1 MSLTKVSYSMIT
13 GAPINVL
20 DYGADPTGVVDSTA
34 AFNNALAAGKELF
47 VPAGT
52 YSVTSITHPNYQTI
66 IRGEGSGSTI
76 INSSGAYGLIYGT
89 NTGSRF
95 SQLRDLTIYAAAGTT
110 ALRIQNLGVHIYNC
124 VFRGGNIGILL
135 QNSVAH
141 YWENVVAYGSYA
153 GVHVLPGTA
162 QDVVWLCNF
171 VNIQTSGNQLSN
183 YAYGMRVDNTPFS
196 TIGYMKGC
204 VFSQLDAE
212 LVGVGISLVNDSCI
226 DNTFINTWVE
236 SAKDYY
242 IGESNLSRN
251 TWINTHVAPASLA
264 PTYGAVYS
272 DQSLLI
278 QGSTIQPVANG
289 GIHVGISQQDSASVF
304 RPIGPQ
310 TLAKELVSA
319 SAGLYVSN
327 EATKS
332 TGYYDDFYVV
342 EKAFKFGTTTTSTA
356 IIEVE
361 FIDNPAGTVEVELG
375 EYRST
380 AAGSGG
386 VLKYR
391 RAVVDN
397 GTSAVTF
404 ATIDT
409 DYKNSYSD
417 ITFTSVSR
425 TKFNLVYTWA
435 TSQPDRIGVIVR
447 ASCLVGQGNASGVKI
462 TALI

>member
-1 MSLTKVSYSMIT
+1 MSLTKVSYSMIN

-20 DYGADPTGVVDSTA
+20 DYGADPTGVADSTA
-34 AFNNALAAGKELF
+34 AFNSALAAGKELF

-52 YSVTSITHPNYQTI
+52 YKVTSITHPNYQTI

-76 INSSGAYGLIYGT
+76 INSSGTYGLIYGT

-153 GVHVLPGTA
+153 GLHVLPGTA

-171 VNIQTSGNQLSN
+171 VNVQTSGNQLSD
-183 YAYGMRVDNTPFS
+183 YAYGMRVDNTVFS
-196 TIGYMKGC
+196 ITAYMKDC
-204 VFSQLDAE
+204 VFTQLDAE
-212 LVGVGISLVNDSCI
+212 LVGVGISIVNDSCL
-226 DNTFINTWVE
+226 DNTFIGTWVE
-236 SAKDYY
+236 SARDYY

-251 TWINTHVAPASLA
+251 TWINTQVSPGSLA

-272 DQSLLI
+272 NQSLLI
-278 QGSTIQPVANG
+278 NGTTIQPVANG
-289 GIHVGISQQDSASVF
+289 GTTIGVSQQNSTNVF
-304 RPIGPQ
+304 QPIGPKV
-310 TLAKELVSA
+310 LAKESVA
-319 SAGLYVSN
+319 SSTGLYVSN
-327 EATKS
+327 QATKP
-332 TGYYDDFYVV
+332 TGYFSDFYVV
-342 EKAFKFGTTTTSTA
+342 EKAFKFGATTTSTA
-356 IIEVE
+356 IIQIQ
-361 FIDNPAGTVEVELG
+361 FNDNPAGTVEVELG
-375 EYRST
+375 EFRST
-380 AAGSGG
+380 AASSAG

-391 RAVVDN
+391 RSVLYN
-397 GTSAVTF
+397 GTTGINF

-409 DYKNSYSD
+409 DYKNSVSD
-417 ITFTSVSR
+417 ITFTSVSA
-425 TKFNLVYTWA
+425 TKFNLVYTY
-435 TSQPDRIGVIVR
+435 TGSQPDRIGVIVR
-447 ASCLVGQGNASGVKI
+447 VSCLAAQGDGTGVNV

>member
-1 MSLTKVSYSMIT
+1 MTV
-13 GAPINVL
+13 GQVINVL
-20 DYGADPTGVVDSTA
+20 DYGADPTGNTDSTA
-34 AFNNALAAGKELF
+34 AFNSALAAGKELF
-47 VPAGT
+47 VPSGT
-52 YSVTSITHPNYQTI
+52 YSITSITNPDYQTI

-124 VFRGGNIGILL
+124 VFRGGSVGILL

-141 YWENVVAYGSYA
+141 TWQNVVAYGSYA
-153 GVHVLPGTA
+153 GIHVLPGTA
-162 QDVVWLCNF
+162 QDVVWVCNF
-171 VNIQTSGNQLSN
+171 ISVQTSGNQLSD
-183 YAYGMRVDNTPFS
+183 YAYGMRVDNTPFA
-196 TIGYMKGC
+196 TAKYMSYC
-204 VFSQLDAE
+204 TFTQLDAE
-212 LVGVGISLVNDSCI
+212 IVGIGISLVGDSCF
-226 DNTFINTWVE
+226 DNTFINTYSE
-236 SAKDYY
+236 TAKDYY
-242 IGESNLSRN
+242 INESNLSRN
-251 TWINTHVAPASLA
+251 TWINTQVYPAALA
-264 PTYGAVYS
+264 PTFGAVYS

-278 QGSTIQPVANG
+278 EGATIRPVANG
-289 GIHVGISQQDSASVF
+289 GTRVGISQQDSVSVF

-310 TLAKELVSA
+310 MLAKELVAA
-319 SAGLYVSN
+319 SAGMYASN
-327 EATKS
+327 EATKT
-332 TGYYDDFYVV
+332 TGYYSDFYVV

-356 IIEVE
+356 IIQVE

-380 AAGSGG
+380 SAGSGG

-397 GTSAVTF
+397 GTTGVTF

-409 DYKNSYSD
+409 DYKNSNSD

-425 TKFNLVYTWA
+425 TRFNLVYTWSG
-435 TSQPDRIGVIVR
+435 TQPDRIGVIVR
-447 ASCLVGQGNASGVKI
+447 ASCLVGQGNATGVKI